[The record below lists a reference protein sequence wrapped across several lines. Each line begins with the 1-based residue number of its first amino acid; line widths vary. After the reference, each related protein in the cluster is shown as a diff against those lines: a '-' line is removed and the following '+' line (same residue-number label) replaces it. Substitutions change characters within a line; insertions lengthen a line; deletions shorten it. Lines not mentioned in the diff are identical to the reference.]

1 MLNYINCR
9 PIADLAQK
17 NGIRNFFPMPLSLV
31 ISGGVGEIRTLAGLP
46 L

>member
-1 MLNYINCR
+1 MLNDINCR
-9 PIADLAQK
+9 PIADLEQK
-17 NGIRNFFPMPLSLV
+17 SDTRNFFPMPLSLV